1 MIKVNIQSS
10 ILIDDNSK
18 IYFDPIKMDKTN
30 DADYIFITHSHYD
43 HFSKDDILNIKNDN
57 TVIICPYDI
66 YDECLNMGFKK
77 ENIYRVRTLEDYDL
91 GILKFKTIYAYN
103 INKPYHLKENNWV
116 GYILYFNFKSY
127 YVAGDTDLIKDNI
140 AMLNDIDF
148 AFVPIGGTYTMNAL
162 EASKF
167 VNLFKPKEVI
177 PIHYDMVVGNEA
189 DLNNFVSHVDSDI
202 KVNIL
207 L

>member
-77 ENIYRVRTLEDYDL
+77 ENIYRVRPLEDYDL

>member
-66 YDECLNMGFKK
+66 YDE
-77 ENIYRVRTLEDYDL
+77 
-91 GILKFKTIYAYN
+91 
-103 INKPYHLKENNWV
+103 
-116 GYILYFNFKSY
+116 
-127 YVAGDTDLIKDNI
+127 
-140 AMLNDIDF
+140 
-148 AFVPIGGTYTMNAL
+148 
-162 EASKF
+162 
-167 VNLFKPKEVI
+167 
-177 PIHYDMVVGNEA
+177 
-189 DLNNFVSHVDSDI
+189 
-202 KVNIL
+202 
-207 L
+207 

>member
-1 MIKVNIQSS
+1 MAFVQ
-10 ILIDDNSK
+10 
-18 IYFDPIKMDKTN
+18 YFCSTGKFP
-30 DADYIFITHSHYD
+30 FI
-43 HFSKDDILNIKNDN
+43 
-57 TVIICPYDI
+57 V
-66 YDECLNMGFKK
+66 GFRR
-77 ENIYRVRTLEDYDL
+77 NFL
-91 GILKFKTIYAYN
+91 
-103 INKPYHLKENNWV
+103 
-116 GYILYFNFKSY
+116 YILYFNFKSY

-177 PIHYDMVVGNEA
+177 PIHYGMVVGNEA